1 MAKINK
7 SNYAHHDILDGDAC
21 IYKRHD
27 NGSSFWQ
34 FRMWIKDEKK
44 YLKTSL
50 KTTDFDSAFS
60 IAKKKAIELITDI
73 KSGKQ
78 IYSITLQELIDLYL
92 EHREKDIDKTTGITR
107 GRLKS
112 IKSQL
117 SYFLKM
123 KGADTMVNTLDRKCM
138 YDYPLLRK
146 KLHNA
151 KYGTSKNEGTTI
163 NAMWSWAYNEGHTHF
178 KKFEFKK
185 IVIKNNEI
193 GRRDTFTD
201 DEYGKLCR
209 YMRSWVLK
217 KNCMTRPTVR
227 DGKSGK
233 YTSGK
238 LCFDQQLQLER
249 QMVRDYILISA
260 NTGLRVGEAR
270 QLKWGDVERIEEHII
285 DEATE
290 EKQLLVKLKVR
301 WETSKVRL
309 PREFLS
315 RGGEYFVRLNERQ
328 QFTEPHHL
336 VFSMDGK
343 NSLTSARW
351 TTHWTSLMK
360 HTGIKDWKKE
370 YLKDENGNF
379 VLDDEGNSIQSG
391 RNLTYYSLRHF
402 QITSRVKSG
411 VPLVDISKQ
420 VGTSIGHIEKTYL
433 HYEEEQSRTNALKT
447 YTKENGMTIPLNKIS
462 EKKIA

>member
-1 MAKINK
+1 
-7 SNYAHHDILDGDAC
+7 L
-21 IYKRHD
+21 
-27 NGSSFWQ
+27 
-34 FRMWIKDEKK
+34 KDEKK
-44 YLKTSL
+44 YYITSL
-50 KTTDFDSAFS
+50 KTTDFNSALCS
-60 IAKKKAIELITDI
+60 AKEKAIELMSDI
-73 KSGKQ
+73 KTGKQ
-78 IYSITLQELIDLYL
+78 IFSITLQELVDLYL
-92 EHREKDIDKTTGITR
+92 LYREKDIDKETGITR

-117 SYFLKM
+117 SYFLQM
-123 KGADTMVNTLDRKCM
+123 IGADTRVSTLDRKCM
-138 YDYPLLRK
+138 TDYQLLRK
-146 KLHNA
+146 KSHFA
-151 KYGTSKNEGTTI
+151 EFGTSKNEITTI
-163 NAMWSWAYNEGHTHF
+163 NAMWKWGYNEGHTHF

-185 IVIKNNEI
+185 VVIKNNEI
-193 GRRDTFTD
+193 GKRDTFTD
-201 DEYGKLCR
+201 EEYNKLVR
-209 YMRSWVLK
+209 FMRNWTSVKQCNTYEKL
-217 KNCMTRPTVR
+217 RH
-227 DGKSGK
+227 KSGRWIK
-233 YTSGK
+233 GE
-238 LCFDQQLQLER
+238 LRFDEKLQLER

-270 QLKWGDVERIEEHII
+270 QLTWNDVERIEEHII

-315 RGGEYFVRLNERQ
+315 RGGEYFVRLKERQ

-351 TTHWTSLMK
+351 TTHWTGLMK
-360 HTGIKDWKKE
+360 GAGIKDWKKE
-370 YLKDENGNF
+370 YLKDKNGEYK
-379 VLDDEGNSIQSG
+379 LDEEGNRITNG

-411 VPLVDISKQ
+411 VPLIDISKQ
-420 VGTSIGHIEKTYL
+420 VGTSVSHIEKTYL

-447 YTKENGMTIPLNKIS
+447 YTKENGMTIPL
-462 EKKIA
+462 EKNMREKIA

>member
-1 MAKINK
+1 MSRNK

-44 YLKTSL
+44 YVKSSL

-60 IAKKKAIELITDI
+60 IARKQAIELITDI

-78 IYSITLQELIDLYL
+78 IYSITLQKLVDLYL
-92 EHREKDIDKTTGITR
+92 EYRENDIEKTTGITR
-107 GRLKS
+107 GRHKT

-117 SYFLKM
+117 SYFLKI
-123 KGADTMVNTLDRKCM
+123 KGADTKVNTLDRKCM
-138 YDYPLLRK
+138 YDYALLRK
-146 KLHNA
+146 KLHYA
-151 KYGTSKNEGTTI
+151 EFGTSKNESTTI
-163 NAMWSWAYNEGHTHF
+163 NAMWKWAYNEGHTHF
-178 KKFEFKK
+178 KKFDFKK

-193 GRRDTFTD
+193 GKRDTFTD
-201 DEYGKLCR
+201 EEYNKLVRFMRNWTSDKQCMTYAKVRDKGGKWSKGKLR
-209 YMRSWVLK
+209 
-217 KNCMTRPTVR
+217 
-227 DGKSGK
+227 
-233 YTSGK
+233 
-238 LCFDQQLQLER
+238 FDEKLQLER

-270 QLKWGDVERIEEHII
+270 QLTWNDVERIEEHII

-315 RGGEYFVRLNERQ
+315 RGGEYFVRLKERQ

-351 TTHWTSLMK
+351 TTHWTGLMK
-360 HTGIKDWKKE
+360 GAGIKDWKKE
-370 YLKDENGNF
+370 YLKDKNGEYK
-379 VLDDEGNSIQSG
+379 LDEEGNRITNG

-411 VPLVDISKQ
+411 VPLIDISKQ
-420 VGTSIGHIEKTYL
+420 VGTSVSHIEKTYL

-447 YTKENGMTIPLNKIS
+447 YTKENGMTIPL
-462 EKKIA
+462 EKNMREKIA